1 MNNEKKI
8 RILLKPFAVFWWATV
23 LSGPFMASA
32 SFAQTGNEYP
42 QRPIRIIVSFAPGGG
57 TDIIGR
63 ALTTKLSEILKQS
76 VYIENKVGA
85 SGNIGTQ
92 YVANAAPDGYTY
104 LLTSSAYVVNYSFQ
118 RGSAGYDPV
127 KDFMPVVIAASQPMA
142 IVVNDKFPA
151 KNIQDLKALAAKGS
165 LSYSSAGSGTP
176 PQITCDGLFNGV
188 WKSDAVHIPY
198 KGAAPA
204 LAALVG
210 GEIPI
215 FCGTVGAVSQF
226 AKQGLVRILAISSE
240 KRLASMPDIPTLS
253 ELGYPQL
260 KNDVWQ
266 GMFAPAKTP
275 KYMVEKMNLAM
286 NQALKSEEIH
296 EKFKAL
302 DLVSVGGTTTQ
313 TTDYLQSELKRWDW
327 ISKNTSGFKAD

>member
-142 IVVNDKFPA
+142 IVVNDKFLRAQERHRKLPA
-151 KNIQDLKALAAKGS
+151 
-165 LSYSSAGSGTP
+165 
-176 PQITCDGLFNGV
+176 
-188 WKSDAVHIPY
+188 
-198 KGAAPA
+198 
-204 LAALVG
+204 
-210 GEIPI
+210 
-215 FCGTVGAVSQF
+215 
-226 AKQGLVRILAISSE
+226 
-240 KRLASMPDIPTLS
+240 
-253 ELGYPQL
+253 
-260 KNDVWQ
+260 
-266 GMFAPAKTP
+266 
-275 KYMVEKMNLAM
+275 
-286 NQALKSEEIH
+286 
-296 EKFKAL
+296 
-302 DLVSVGGTTTQ
+302 
-313 TTDYLQSELKRWDW
+313 TDYSMGFGKVMPCISLIRGRPQPWLRWLAVKSPSFAVRW
-327 ISKNTSGFKAD
+327 AQ